1 MSAGTPAP
9 ELLKPF
15 APALGA
21 NFSSAAYL
29 VPPTPNIFHLSEA
42 AQRQDRRLEL
52 PQRLLQSLPIVPLC
66 LPLPCGS
73 IDSED
78 LPIMSMFSPPRREKA
93 RADDSHLPK
102 GDCRYILLH
111 PEVKG
116 LRCACVGFA
125 LNRSIP
131 GSTCDCGHQACY
143 HSPDKEDGSV
153 ERQELEALREKVNVL
168 EEELDRERQ
177 AGRGGIVDRLG
188 RLEELVDKTKAD
200 TEIEL
205 KTVYRGIS
213 GLWQSVGTLNKR
225 TSCYDDH
232 IESLVDDVERISHRL
247 IDIDDASMRV
257 EDRVEA
263 LETSTNPVS
272 TIISRR
278 RKASTPPSPAFDD
291 SSECS
296 VRSVETATTSRSET
310 HYSLQLVRAEDVEVE
325 VSTIQ
330 SFRQRVASVGSGAQ
344 AWTVHISL
352 LPTSSQPF
360 PFEKDTAAYKRCLSR
375 GLHQMIVVPDS
386 DSHSFRCSVDQA
398 FSEILRGRPWLPL
411 VARICDAKN
420 LRGLPMLRQLPEYL
434 VGSDYNAEFL
444 QHNCA
449 VVDESGKILDLYIAM
464 AQDTISW
471 DELRG
476 VKPFKPGLEASW
488 TYDPYLD
495 GPCGQGSE
503 TNRPAA
509 GDILPNWSP
518 SLKRNASEITR
529 SPSFGSS
536 STDGDSA
543 RAKMRRPCTGAS
555 VEVVGRRAEAV

>member
-1 MSAGTPAP
+1 
-9 ELLKPF
+9 
-15 APALGA
+15 
-21 NFSSAAYL
+21 
-29 VPPTPNIFHLSEA
+29 
-42 AQRQDRRLEL
+42 
-52 PQRLLQSLPIVPLC
+52 
-66 LPLPCGS
+66 
-73 IDSED
+73 
-78 LPIMSMFSPPRREKA
+78 MFSPPRREKA

-143 HSPDKEDGSV
+143 HSPDKENASV
-153 ERQELEALREKVNVL
+153 ERQELEALREKVNML

-177 AGRGGIVDRLG
+177 GGRGGIVDRLG
-188 RLEELVDKTKAD
+188 RLEELVDRTKAD
-200 TEIEL
+200 TESEL
-205 KTVYRGIS
+205 KSVYRNIG
-213 GLWQSVGTLNKR
+213 GLWQSVGGLNKR
-225 TSCYDDH
+225 TSDYDDH
-232 IESLVDDVERISHRL
+232 LESLADGMERMRYRL
-247 IDIDDASMRV
+247 IEIDDASMHV
-257 EDRVEA
+257 EDRVDA
-263 LETSTNPVS
+263 LENSVTPISAV
-272 TIISRR
+272 ISRR
-278 RKASTPPSPAFDD
+278 RKASTPPSPALDD
-291 SSECS
+291 GSDCS
-296 VRSVETATTSRSET
+296 VQSEETGTTSRSEFR
-310 HYSLQLVRAEDVEVE
+310 YALQLVRAEEGE

-330 SFRQRVASVGSGAQ
+330 SFRERVASVGSGSQ

-375 GLHQMIVVPDS
+375 GLHQVIVVPDT
-386 DSHSFRCSVDQA
+386 DSHSFKTSVDQA
-398 FSEILRGRPWLPL
+398 FVEILRGRPWDPL

-420 LRGLPMLRQLPEYL
+420 LRGLPMLRQLPRNL

-464 AQDTISW
+464 SEDTISW
-471 DELRG
+471 AELKE
-476 VKPFKPGLEASW
+476 VSPFKPGLEASW

-495 GPCGQGSE
+495 GTGRDGPE

-509 GDILPNWSP
+509 GDILTGWSP
-518 SLKRNASEITR
+518 SLKRNASEISR

-536 STDGDSA
+536 SMDGEGT
-543 RAKMRRPCTGAS
+543 RAKIRRHAVPCTGAS